1 MRLPSTTPSRST
13 SVVLGV
19 LGVLL
24 AAGGLGAC
32 GTASGGSG
40 DGAAPTSSSTVRA
53 DVPAD
58 ARTREIAQVE
68 FERQC
73 AIGTVSFPKEADIDA
88 DLDQRLEAAG
98 VEHLEWKSWHDS
110 LVVSPALVTQ
120 LAEVGKG
127 GCPKG

>member
-1 MRLPSTTPSRST
+1 MRLPSTITST
-13 SVVLGV
+13 STSIA

-24 AAGGLGAC
+24 AAGTLGAC
-32 GTASGGSG
+32 GSATGGG
-40 DGAAPTSSSTVRA
+40 GAGAAPSSTSTVRA

-73 AIGTVSFPKEADIDA
+73 AVGGMSFPKEADIDA
-88 DLDQRLEAAG
+88 DLEKRLKAAG
-98 VEHLEWKSWHDS
+98 VQHLEWKSWHDS